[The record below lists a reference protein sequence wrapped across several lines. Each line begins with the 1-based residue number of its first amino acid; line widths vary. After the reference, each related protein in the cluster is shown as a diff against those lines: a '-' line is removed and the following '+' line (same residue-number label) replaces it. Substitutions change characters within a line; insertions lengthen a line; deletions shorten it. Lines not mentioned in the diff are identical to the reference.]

1 MTADAT
7 ASQNNVRLQL
17 GDEIAD
23 VRLALFILRVRCSR
37 GDDFLERRIAT
48 ERIPEEE
55 GLEDSVVGAERCL
68 DCGLNDVAELRDREI
83 FLARLSCDHGE
94 IGADDGP

>member
-37 GDDFLERRIAT
+37 GDEFLEARIIPKRIEHRVEPEQRGSQRHVLSQRAT
-48 ERIPEEE
+48 
-55 GLEDSVVGAERCL
+55 VGY
-68 DCGLNDVAELRDREI
+68 RE
-83 FLARLSCDHGE
+83 
-94 IGADDGP
+94 